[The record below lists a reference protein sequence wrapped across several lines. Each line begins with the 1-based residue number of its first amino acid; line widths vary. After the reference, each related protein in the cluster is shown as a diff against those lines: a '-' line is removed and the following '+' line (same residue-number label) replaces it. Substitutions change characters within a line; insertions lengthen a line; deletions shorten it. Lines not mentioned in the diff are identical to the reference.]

1 MCRSIVTGVMH
12 CLKYQNLLL
21 NKFLTGCFPLQTQ
34 PDETPCMVV
43 KRIPTPVARGKED
56 DEQQDDVVPSSDTS
70 EAGSGSREHCG
81 PDEMEEDVPGADELQ
96 DDPMSTNYNPHQG
109 LFGSGSDT
117 DIEPQPQPQPSPVHS
132 SPVRDVPPAKRK
144 RLGDTSAQ
152 AKKAK
157 VCYQCA
163 LIRPT
168 GCLGSVHASG
178 CLSPALSSA
187 AGCVGW

>member
-1 MCRSIVTGVMH
+1 
-12 CLKYQNLLL
+12 
-21 NKFLTGCFPLQTQ
+21 
-34 PDETPCMVV
+34 MVV

-70 EAGSGSREHCG
+70 EAGSEAREDCG

-96 DDPMSTNYNPHQG
+96 DDPMSNNYNPHQG
-109 LFGSGSDT
+109 LFESESDA
-117 DIEPQPQPQPSPVHS
+117 DIEPQPQPRPVHS

-144 RLGDTSAQ
+144 RLGNTSAQ
-152 AKKAK
+152 AKQAK

-163 LIRPT
+163 LIRPA
-168 GCLGSVHASG
+168 GCVGSVHASR